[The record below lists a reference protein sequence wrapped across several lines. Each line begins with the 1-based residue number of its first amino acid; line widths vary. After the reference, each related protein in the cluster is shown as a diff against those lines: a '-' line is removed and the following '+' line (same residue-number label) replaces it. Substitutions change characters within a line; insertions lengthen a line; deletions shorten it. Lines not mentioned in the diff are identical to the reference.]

1 MKTKNDKCYVGYDG
15 YEVHLS
21 NSLLEVFELMINNL
35 RGERWQTCYV
45 WYLPDPS
52 LYGGFCSS
60 GIPIFGPLE
69 TDGKKIGIPIWLGND
84 PWNKGIVQVHM
95 EEFQKSIPN
104 IDQKLKDRDDSI
116 INS

>member
-1 MKTKNDKCYVGYDG
+1 MKTKNKKCYVGYDG

-21 NSLLEVFELMINNL
+21 NSLLLIFELMIRNMNP
-35 RGERWQTCYV
+35 ERSQTCYV
-45 WYLPDPS
+45 WHLPDPT
-52 LYGGFCSS
+52 LYEGFCSS
-60 GIPIFGPLE
+60 GIPMFGPM
-69 TDGKKIGIPIWLGND
+69 DSDNKKIGIPIWLGDD

-104 IDQKLKDRDDSI
+104 INEKLKNRDDSI